1 MILNILKLKPMN
13 IRTPLDPIQGKLTH
27 GQRRAGR
34 GMIPTRPNKD
44 IGKVAYNLGDSAN
57 TIVMALPGTSIEALR
72 EKYLNNRLS
81 LKFVDLPIVSKGK
94 PKLD

>member
-1 MILNILKLKPMN
+1 MN
-13 IRTPLDPIQGKLTH
+13 IRTPLDPIQGKLTN

-34 GMIPTRPNKD
+34 GAIPTRQNKD
-44 IGKVAYNLGDSAN
+44 VGKVAYNLGDSAN

-72 EKYLNNRLS
+72 EKYLTNRLS
-81 LKFVDLPIVSKGK
+81 LKFTDLPIVSKGK